1 MNFKHIAA
9 FVCALALLSTLST
22 APSSL
27 SAAQTAPAAT
37 AYVLRVYL
45 NTPQDVTALTSG
57 HWDVLEARGKDYLL
71 VQGDDTTITELR
83 AAGYTVQ
90 IDHVLNTSTA
100 QSPFSSAYYGG
111 YRTVAEHY
119 QHMNDVATLHPT
131 LAVTVTYGVSWRR
144 SVSATQGYALQAI
157 CITHQRPGDCALS
170 PNSDKP
176 RFFMMAAIHARELTT
191 AELAWRWIDYL
202 VNNDSVDPNVTALLE
217 YNELWVVPLAN
228 PDGRVIVEAGGNS
241 PYMQRKNANNT
252 AGSCSNPPSTWNQYG
267 VDLNRNASFKWGV
280 AGTSSDPCDQ
290 TYLGTSQASEPEEQA
305 LESLMTN
312 LFPAQRGPLD
322 TDAAPITSTG
332 IMLTLHSYAN
342 LVLLPWGWTEC
353 YGSACSA
360 GLRAPNDT
368 ALRALAFHMSYYNGF
383 YTGQASEAL
392 YATGGTTDDWAYGK
406 LGIPG
411 FTFEVGSNNFN
422 ETCSDFDPPYAC
434 QDSLFWPQ
442 NVGAFVYMAQVARQP
457 YALGL
462 GPVTQMPTSTLLAP
476 ISSTIPFT
484 AVIQGNLYGNSG
496 IDRPS
501 AKTIQAAEFSIDT
514 PPWISGN
521 VPISMSAQDGSFGS
535 TTEIV
540 SASLQTSSLCRGP
553 HTLYV
558 QGRDS
563 AGNWGPI
570 AARWVNIPFPP
581 GNYYC
586 VTAVANQL
594 SHFGKAGEVIT
605 YTLRV
610 TNRGNVTDTLQL
622 AASGNWTSAPA
633 TSLIGPLAPQ
643 AYADVNITVTIP
655 LSAVAESDEETLVI
669 TSLGD
674 NTASTEVNF
683 HTSVPHYYYLPVI
696 HHN

>member
-9 FVCALALLSTLST
+9 FVCALALLSTFSAT
-22 APSSL
+22 PSPL

-71 VQGDDTTITELR
+71 VQGDDTTIAELR

-90 IDHVLNTSTA
+90 IEHVLDTSTA

-111 YRTVAEHY
+111 YRSVAEHY

-144 SVSATQGYALQAI
+144 SVSAPQGYPLVAVCL
-157 CITHQRPGDCALS
+157 THQRPGDCALS
-170 PNSDKP
+170 PSTNKP
-176 RFFMMAAIHARELTT
+176 RFFLMAAIHARELTT

-202 VNNDSVDPNVTALLE
+202 VNNDSVDPNVAALLE

-228 PDGRVIVEAGGNS
+228 PDGRVIVEQNSDS

-252 AGSCSNPPSTWNQYG
+252 AGSCSNPPTTWDQYG

-280 AGTSSDPCDQ
+280 AGASTDPCDQ
-290 TYLGTSQASEPEEQA
+290 TYKGTSQASEPEEQA

-312 LFPAQRGPLD
+312 LFPDQRGSLD

-422 ETCSDFDPPYAC
+422 ETCSDFDPPYTC

-442 NVGAFVYMAQVARQP
+442 NVGAFVYAAQVARQP

-462 GPVTQMPTSTLLAP
+462 GPVTQMLTSTLLAP
-476 ISSTIPFT
+476 VSSTVPFT
-484 AVIQGNLYGNSG
+484 AVVQGNLYGNSG
-496 IDRPS
+496 ISRPT
-501 AKTIQAAEFSIDT
+501 AKTIQAAEFTIDT
-514 PPWISGN
+514 PPWISGS
-521 VPISMSAQDGSFGS
+521 VPVSMSLPPGALSVTPIVTGTIPGTLSPGQHWIFVRGQD
-535 TTEIV
+535 TN
-540 SASLQTSSLCRGP
+540 
-553 HTLYV
+553 
-558 QGRDS
+558 
-563 AGNWGPI
+563 GNWGPVS
-570 AARWVNIPFPP
+570 ARWVLVP
-581 GNYYC
+581 
-586 VTAVANQL
+586 Q
-594 SHFGKAGEVIT
+594 
-605 YTLRV
+605 YTLR
-610 TNRGNVTDTLQL
+610 
-622 AASGNWTSAPA
+622 
-633 TSLIGPLAPQ
+633 
-643 AYADVNITVTIP
+643 
-655 LSAVAESDEETLVI
+655 
-669 TSLGD
+669 
-674 NTASTEVNF
+674 
-683 HTSVPHYYYLPVI
+683 LPVVFR
-696 HHN
+696 N